1 MSDETTTLAELRQL
15 IQQFV
20 SERNWE
26 QFHTPKNLAMSI
38 SIEAAELM
46 ELFQWTDNVE
56 SARRSSLEPHRTRL
70 AEELADVFC
79 YAISLAN
86 ATGLDISEAIRSKLV
101 KNRAKYPAE
110 VFRDRF
116 ERPAETSDS

>member
-1 MSDETTTLAELRQL
+1 MSDSTTTIADLRNL

-46 ELFQWTDNVE
+46 ELFQWTDAEE
-56 SARRSSLEPHRTRL
+56 SARRIAVEPQRTRL
-70 AEELADVFC
+70 AEELADVLC
-79 YAISLAN
+79 YALSLAN
-86 ATGLDISEAIRSKLV
+86 ATGLDLSEAIRAKLV
-101 KNRAKYPAE
+101 KNRAKYPADE
-110 VFRDRF
+110 FRDRF
-116 ERPAETSDS
+116 ER